1 MSKFACLN
9 GDLNWSNEEADGV
22 VRAAKSLFGNR
33 ASVVAAWCAL
43 SARCE
48 ERTAD
53 YRFWSRIFHRLV
65 EDEAE
70 SACET
75 T

>member
-1 MSKFACLN
+1 MSKLASLR
-9 GDLNWSNEEADGV
+9 GDLGWSNEDADVV

-48 ERTAD
+48 RRTVD
-53 YRFWSRIFHRLV
+53 YKFWSGIFHRLV
-65 EDEAE
+65 KDEAE
-70 SACET
+70 CL
-75 T
+75 